1 MKKLFTLVLLA
12 LTVSSILAQDK
23 APGKFSGYMFGDFF
37 YNAAMDANA
46 ANLANKAI
54 PGTQDLN
61 GIQLRRI
68 YFTYDY
74 EISQTFST
82 RFRLEADQAA
92 NTSNGK
98 IGVFVKDA
106 YLKWKNIFSGS
117 DLIFGIQPTPAFEVS
132 EAVWGNRFLE
142 KTIMDLRGI
151 VSSRDLAVTL
161 KGKIDAEGI
170 FNYWLMVGDGTG
182 NAPETDKY
190 KRYYAHIQ
198 LKPIK
203 NFNIT
208 LYADLKSQKQFN
220 NPNSTVNPPATLG
233 NNVLTYSLFAGYEEK
248 NKYSVGAEG
257 FIVSTENG
265 IKKGSAKPFSM
276 SNKTGL
282 GFSLFGTYFFNEE
295 LAAVARFDS
304 YDPNNDSDFKG
315 DSRSFFVAGLKWIL
329 DKNVT
334 ISPNVLIE
342 TYETVPNGIAI
353 DTSIQPRLTF
363 YYQF

>member
-1 MKKLFTLVLLA
+1 MAFRDVLN
-12 LTVSSILAQDK
+12 S
-23 APGKFSGYMFGDFF
+23 GKFIVTAEIGPP
-37 YNAAMDANA
+37 
-46 ANLANKAI
+46 K
-54 PGTQDLN
+54 GTDIHDMLHH
-61 GIQLRRI
+61 IEL
-68 YFTYDY
+68 
-74 EISQTFST
+74 
-82 RFRLEADQAA
+82 
-92 NTSNGK
+92 
-98 IGVFVKDA
+98 
-106 YLKWKNIFSGS
+106 
-117 DLIFGIQPTPAFEVS
+117 
-132 EAVWGNRFLE
+132 
-142 KTIMDLRGI
+142 
-151 VSSRDLAVTL
+151 L

-170 FNYWLMVGDGTG
+170 FNYWLMIGDGTG

-248 NKYSVGAEG
+248 NKYSFGAEG

-282 GFSLFGTYFFNEE
+282 GLSLFGTYFFNEE

-363 YYQF
+363 FYQF